1 MPPIAAELVPPPL
14 FWDWDLEH
22 DVMTWVGGLGAL
34 VELPAGVSSRSW
46 WEERIHP
53 ADREAVHEGLASL
66 RRGAQT
72 RWTGVYRVR
81 GRGDVDV
88 EVRDRAALVELDGRP
103 HRLVGVIELADV
115 AVAEP
120 SPDLLERLDLSERRF
135 ELFIASLPL
144 LAWEADATGWIDFYN
159 QRWYEYTGTTSHEM
173 EGWGWARVHD
183 PLDLP
188 RMLRVW
194 RQALQ
199 NGQAWEDAFRLR
211 RGSDGQLR
219 WHLSRAF
226 PLKDGDGRVVR
237 WFGTNTDIH
246 DQRLALEERE
256 HLLRD
261 ARSALRAKDEF
272 LAVVS
277 HELRTPLSVVLNWS
291 QMLRRGV
298 DPERLD
304 AGLEKV
310 ERNARMLGRLIEDLL
325 DVSRITSGKLEI
337 ERQVVDLREPVER
350 AVEALRP
357 HAEGKQV
364 RLELTPSIKCP
375 SILGCPQRLQQIASN
390 LIDNAIKF
398 SEPGHRVQVAL
409 IHEPDTV
416 VLKVHDEGVGLAPAH
431 LALIFERF
439 GQANASITRRH
450 GGLGLG
456 LYVVRNLVELHGGTI
471 TVESMGLGLGSTFTV
486 RIPLTTAAARI
497 RESPAPTS
505 SVPIPVTLIGR
516 KVLVVDDDPES
527 REVLAVVL
535 IRCGASVTLAGSVA
549 EALEQ
554 LRADIP
560 DVLISDIAMPVV
572 DGYGLLERLRSSTDP
587 RWRAI
592 KILALTAHASVQDR
606 ASALRAGFDDY
617 LSKPFDAATL
627 SHRIAELARVDPEL
641 ARVDPGARSPL

>member
-1 MPPIAAELVPPPL
+1 MSPKTAESGPPPL
-14 FWDWDLEH
+14 FWDWDLEQ
-22 DVMTWVGGLGAL
+22 DIMTWVGDIGAL
-34 VELPAGVSSRSW
+34 VEPPAGGSSRSW
-46 WEERIHP
+46 WDERIHP
-53 ADREAVHEGLASL
+53 ADLKAVHDGLASL
-66 RRGAQT
+66 RHGAQT
-72 RWTGVYRVR
+72 RWSGVYRVR
-81 GRGDVDV
+81 GRGDIDV
-88 EVRDRAALVELDGRP
+88 AVLDRVSVVELDGRP
-103 HRLVGVIELADV
+103 HRMVGVIALADA
-115 AVAEP
+115 AVATP
-120 SPDLLERLDLSERRF
+120 SRDLLARLDLSERRF

-159 QRWYEYTGTTSHEM
+159 QRWYEYTGTTSTEM

-194 RQALQ
+194 RQALHT
-199 NGQAWEDAFRLR
+199 GQAWEDAFRLR

-226 PLKDGDGRVVR
+226 PLKDRDGRVVR

-256 HLLRD
+256 HLLR
-261 ARSALRAKDEF
+261 AAQSALRAKDEF

-304 AGLEKV
+304 AGLERV
-310 ERNARMLGRLIEDLL
+310 ERNARMLSRLIEELL
-325 DVSRITSGKLEI
+325 DVSRIISGKMQI
-337 ERQVVDLREPVER
+337 ERQVVDFREPVQQ
-350 AVEALRP
+350 ALEALRP
-357 HAEGKQV
+357 HAERKQV
-364 RLELTPSIKCP
+364 RLEWAPGVECP
-375 SILGCPQRLQQIASN
+375 PIMGCPRRLQQVASN

-398 SEPGHRVQVAL
+398 CEAERRVQVAL
-409 IHEPDTV
+409 LVESDAV
-416 VLKVHDEGVGLAPAH
+416 VLRVHDEGIGLAPAH

-439 GQANASITRRH
+439 GQANTSVTREH

-456 LYVVRNLVELHGGTI
+456 LYLVRNLVELHGGTV
-471 TVESMGLGLGSTFTV
+471 TVESAGLGLGSTFTV
-486 RIPLTTAAARI
+486 RIPLATATARAVG
-497 RESPAPTS
+497 SPRSSAPNP
-505 SVPIPVTLIGR
+505 VPVALIGR
-516 KVLVVDDDPES
+516 RILVVDDDPES

-535 IRCGASVTLAGSVA
+535 TRCGASVTLAGSVA

-554 LRADIP
+554 LCADIP
-560 DVLISDIAMPVV
+560 DVIISDIAMPVV
-572 DGYGLLERLRSSTDP
+572 DGYGLLERLRGSTDP
-587 RWRAI
+587 RWRAL
-592 KILALTAHASVQDR
+592 KVLALTAHASVQDR

-627 SHRIAELARVDPEL
+627 SHRVAEL
-641 ARVDPGARSPL
+641 ARVDPGAGSATTSPI